1 MRVKLL
7 CLFGMLM
14 LAGAV
19 DAPAASLQQMMD
31 GFGVQQPSVKKLA
44 PDFTLTGVDGGQVK
58 LSDLRGK
65 LVLLHFWATW
75 CVPCRH
81 EMPLLHQLDRDGLKQ
96 FRIVCINV
104 NRGDSVEVK
113 AFMDKVTPHFHSLL
127 DPSGEVR
134 NQYAIRGLP
143 TSYLIAADGKIIGRM
158 IGERDWSSAG
168 MKELIQRLTKSNKSD

>member
-1 MRVKLL
+1 
-7 CLFGMLM
+7 MLM
-14 LAGAV
+14 VVGAM
-19 DAPAASLQQMMD
+19 DAPAASLQQMMNHA
-31 GFGVQQPSVKKLA
+31 GVQQPSVKKMA
-44 PDFTLTGVDGGQVK
+44 PDFTLTGVDGGQMT

-81 EMPLLHQLDRDGLKQ
+81 EMPLLHQLDREGLNK

-104 NRGDSVEVK
+104 NRGDKDEVK
-113 AFMDKVTPHFHSLL
+113 AFIDNVTPHFHSLL

-158 IGERDWSSAG
+158 IGEREWSSAG
-168 MKELIQRLTKSNKSD
+168 MKELIRSLIE